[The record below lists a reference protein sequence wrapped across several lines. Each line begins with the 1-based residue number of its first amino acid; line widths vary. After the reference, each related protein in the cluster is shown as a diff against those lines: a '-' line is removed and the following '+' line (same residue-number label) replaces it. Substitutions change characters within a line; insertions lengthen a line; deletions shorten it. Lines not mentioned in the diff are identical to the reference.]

1 MTEAVTGPNKGKY
14 RDGDDHEFARVSD
27 LEISKMQQF
36 IKTSSNPSPEYVP
49 ESPPFGF
56 NSPPVQGLA
65 PQSPSPQ
72 YQPKSPDYSATSPD
86 YSATSPPY
94 VPVSPPTSP
103 TTGAQRE
110 NKVITVDTG
119 SMPELDLGEPVVTE
133 KTTVK
138 ILGDDADKNLSVIAE
153 VDEKNEEEEDNQS
166 TGNSQTKNVKTD

>member
-1 MTEAVTGPNKGKY
+1 
-14 RDGDDHEFARVSD
+14 
-27 LEISKMQQF
+27 MQDTQQQL
-36 IKTSSNPSPEYVP
+36 PSPEYVP

-72 YQPKSPDYSATSPD
+72 YQPKSPDYSATSP
-86 YSATSPPY
+86 PY
-94 VPVSPPTSP
+94 VPVSPSTSP

-119 SMPELDLGEPVVTE
+119 NMPELDLGEPVVTE

-138 ILGDDADKNLSVIAE
+138 ILGDNADKNLSVIAE
-153 VDEKNEEEEDNQS
+153 VDEKNEEENNQS
-166 TGNSQTKNVKTD
+166 EGDSQTKNVKTD